1 MRFSKLQYKRIMN
14 ACKLVCRNIV
24 ILPITAYQYLVSP
37 MLPMC
42 CRFQPTCSTYIK
54 EAIMK
59 RGIVKGGWLGIK
71 RIIQCHPWGKID
83 DYAIDE

>member
-1 MRFSKLQYKRIMN
+1 MRFPKVKYKKILN
-14 ACKLVCRNIV
+14 ACKLVFRSIV
-24 ILPITAYQYLVSP
+24 ILPIVAYQYLVSP

-42 CRFQPTCSTYIK
+42 CRFQPTCSAYIK

-71 RIIQCHPWGKID
+71 RIIQCHPWGRSGYHPID
-83 DYAIDE
+83 